1 MIAGY
6 HGPRELQSNFYLQPE
21 EFAFICVGKA
31 HHANSQNRFIQ
42 LFLEKEAVCVD
53 IWGLSANQ
61 DKLSETFTLGHGL
74 LVSEMVA

>member
-42 LFLEKEAVCVD
+42 LFLEKEAACVD
-53 IWGLSANQ
+53 I
-61 DKLSETFTLGHGL
+61 
-74 LVSEMVA
+74 

>member
-1 MIAGY
+1 MKSFSHTLSATVKIIIVPALFRTMIAGY

-53 IWGLSANQ
+53 IWGL
-61 DKLSETFTLGHGL
+61 
-74 LVSEMVA
+74 